1 MANTKLTK
9 RKEEGDAQ
17 TDGSGSDSDS
27 ELPQNQGNGDLVDD
41 PYDLSHVHDK
51 CDSLMAKLKA
61 LNQAAVNLPTA
72 SVVNTSPFVSP
83 IITPIHPDMS
93 TKVHEK
99 LEEVATDAVSDEL
112 TNYLTGGLVLTNPVV
127 VENLGETQNNG
138 ENEAV
143 KPKEVVVIDRV
154 GIRQPLKSIGDHIQE
169 SNIMVSTPV
178 FDQCVS
184 DFSMKQKKT
193 PTFKELEQ
201 GVKKQKG
208 TGRGGG
214 RPVSPVGP
222 APGSGRGRG
231 KPPTLK
237 KKVPGK
243 GQSSRKYDPFS
254 ALAKATEKSA
264 KAAKR
269 KRPVE
274 EEEKEAGKAPRKLIP
289 AKLARKNKTSTGA
302 IKKPHRYRPG
312 TVALRQIRKF
322 QKSTDLL
329 CRKLCVAR
337 LVREITQNFRMG
349 LRFQASALLAIQ
361 EAMEAWL
368 VRLMEDMNLCAI
380 HAKRVTVQPRDLK
393 LVRRIR
399 VNNGVDMFLDPNWG

>member
-17 TDGSGSDSDS
+17 PDESGSDSDS

-41 PYDLSHVHDK
+41 SYDLSHVHDK
-51 CDSLMAKLKA
+51 CDSLMAKLRA

-72 SVVNTSPFVSP
+72 SVVSTSPFVSL

-93 TKVHEK
+93 TKVQTEK

-127 VENLGETQNNG
+127 VENLGEIQNNG

-143 KPKEVVVIDRV
+143 KPNETVVIDRA
-154 GIRQPLKSIGDHIQE
+154 GIRQPLKSIGDMLNEIVPDKGKNKKKDDHIQE
-169 SNIMVSTPV
+169 SNIIVSTPV

-193 PTFKELEQ
+193 LTFKELEQ
-201 GVKKQKG
+201 IERKRKG

-214 RPVSPVGP
+214 IPVSPMGP
-222 APGSGRGRG
+222 APGSGTGRG

-243 GQSSRKYDPFS
+243 EQSSRKYDTFS
-254 ALAKATEKSA
+254 ALAKATKQSA
-264 KAAKR
+264 KAAKQ
-269 KRPVE
+269 KRPVDDE
-274 EEEKEAGKAPRKLIP
+274 EYQKGTGKAPRKLIP
-289 AKLARKNKTSTGA
+289 AKLAKKSKTSTGA

-312 TVALRQIRKF
+312 TVAL
-322 QKSTDLL
+322 
-329 CRKLCVAR
+329 
-337 LVREITQNFRMG
+337 
-349 LRFQASALLAIQ
+349 
-361 EAMEAWL
+361 
-368 VRLMEDMNLCAI
+368 
-380 HAKRVTVQPRDLK
+380 
-393 LVRRIR
+393 
-399 VNNGVDMFLDPNWG
+399 